1 MTDEE
6 AKAHIEIRAVLGA
19 CALAGDARKA
29 DAYAACFT
37 PDGVLELDTALV
49 GRDAIRQWMTAP
61 SVIPPPKGAAP
72 GFVSHHITSSR
83 IEVSG
88 ATANVRSYFLVTA
101 ANGLDHNGYYNDVFR
116 LEDGQWRIAHRQPR
130 TLWIAPDSVLRNAE

>member
-6 AKAHIEIRAVLGA
+6 AKAHIAIRATLGA

-29 DAYAACFT
+29 DAYAACFAR
-37 PDGVLELDTALV
+37 DGVLELAAAIE
-49 GRDAIRQWMTAP
+49 GREAIRQWMTAP
-61 SVIPPPKGAAP
+61 SVIPSPKGAGP

-116 LEDGQWRIAHRQPR
+116 FEDGQWLIAHRQPR
-130 TLWIAPDSVLRNAE
+130 TLWIAPDSVLRGDD